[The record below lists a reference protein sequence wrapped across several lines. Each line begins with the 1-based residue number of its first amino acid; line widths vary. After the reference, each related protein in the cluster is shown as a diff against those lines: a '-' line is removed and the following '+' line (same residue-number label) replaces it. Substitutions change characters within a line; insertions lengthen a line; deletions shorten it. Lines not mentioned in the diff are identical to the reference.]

1 MAMATA
7 MPRLPPSRRIRSA
20 CSPVGMQPRRNSLGS
35 GRLVAFGGYN
45 SSSLGV
51 MHEKMLEITLNKRN
65 NEVVSWEE
73 MEESH
78 FQYFLRRIW
87 EPEPKS
93 FS

>member
-1 MAMATA
+1 M
-7 MPRLPPSRRIRSA
+7 
-20 CSPVGMQPRRNSLGS
+20 GFGS
-35 GRLVAFGGYN
+35 LVAFGGYN
-45 SSSLGV
+45 LSSLGV
-51 MHEKMLEITLNKRN
+51 MREKLMEITGNKRN

-73 MEESH
+73 MEQSH